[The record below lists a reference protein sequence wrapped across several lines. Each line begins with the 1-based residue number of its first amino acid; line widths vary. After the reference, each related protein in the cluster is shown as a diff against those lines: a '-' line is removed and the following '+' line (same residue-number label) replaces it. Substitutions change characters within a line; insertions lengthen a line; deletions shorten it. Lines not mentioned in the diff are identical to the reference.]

1 MADAIVSEWMGYCL
15 LYESM
20 LDSVINLRD
29 RLLKPDG
36 IMFPDKARICIAG
49 IDHLSIKRRRD
60 QTWIDNDYNIS
71 MNCMKEAMDRFI

>member
-36 IMFPDKARICIAG
+36 MMFPDKARICIAG

-71 MNCMKEAMDRFI
+71 MHCMKEAMDRFI